1 METNYF
7 AKLLGTKMSFAYK
20 IGKNKGDRKRYRK
33 KDIEKD

>member
-7 AKLLGTKMSFAYK
+7 TKLLRTKMSFAYK
-20 IGKNKGDRKRYRK
+20 NGKNKGDRKRSRK